1 MSLHRA
7 TLFVLACLFTAGM
20 TSVASAGC
28 CGWGVQAPVTYAP
41 AGCGGCGT
49 PTAAIVYAQPVAP
62 EPPPMPVVASSWGTG
77 CGCGGSVAYAAPTMI
92 APAPIYVV
100 NQGPDY
106 TGPGIMVPYR
116 TWTPA
121 APYIGAGGYPY
132 MHGYGYGYGRG
143 YGYGY

>member
-1 MSLHRA
+1 
-7 TLFVLACLFTAGM
+7 
-20 TSVASAGC
+20 
-28 CGWGVQAPVTYAP
+28 
-41 AGCGGCGT
+41 
-49 PTAAIVYAQPVAP
+49 
-62 EPPPMPVVASSWGTG
+62 MPVVASSWG
-77 CGCGGSVAYAAPTMI
+77 CGCGGSVAYAAPTVI

-132 MHGYGYGYGRG
+132 MHGYGYGRGYGYGYGHGYGYGRG
-143 YGYGY
+143 YGYGHGYGYGVHRTYFAPRSHYYYGRTARWSGYSHR